1 MAIEARNRALPD
13 WFARIRT
20 RQIALPR
27 FQRFEA
33 WDHAGVTQLF
43 NTVLQD
49 LPVGAALVLEIGND
63 QPFICRTL
71 KGAPTV
77 GERVTEHLLDGQQRL
92 TALWR
97 GLNNN
102 YEGRT
107 YFLYLNPDAE
117 TGLPFYVDSV
127 GRWRNDGDSQMRPFW
142 ANSPKEQWIRRAVP
156 LDLCA
161 PELDTEQRFR
171 VWANEAIPDQKE
183 RDRVSDTMVMVR
195 QKFRSFNLPFLS
207 LPVGTKPPVALD
219 VFLKLNTTAQPL
231 TTYDIVVAQVEASI
245 GKSLHDLV
253 ADVRQACPTIAEYYP
268 PEDLALYSSSLLQGR
283 APTNANYMS
292 KDFGSQLVANW
303 DRLLRGIK
311 RTASFLEE
319 ERIFDASRLPTDVV
333 IPVLVALWA
342 DAPQGLD
349 AEGSARLLLR
359 KYLWRAFFSD
369 RYEKSTTSRSA
380 ADYNELKALVAGGQD
395 APAAMIFNEEEYPLP
410 VAKELI
416 SAGWPKKK
424 DRIGRA
430 ILAIALRNG
439 GLDLADAGAASRAN
453 LPKREY
459 HHLFPQAYL
468 QGNGVGDEEINRA
481 LNCALVTWKTNRNI
495 SDKSP
500 EKYLAERL
508 DGTGV
513 DQTEIE
519 GRLRSHLIPYDELVA
534 GDYMAFLQKRASMI
548 HEQMQKLCGIAVHA
562 NGETEAAAAVAASN

>member
-1 MAIEARNRALPD
+1 MAIEARNRALPE
-13 WFARIRT
+13 WFTRIRT
-20 RQIALPR
+20 RQLALPR

-71 KGAPTV
+71 KGAPTS
-77 GERVTEHLLDGQQRL
+77 GERITENLLDGQQRL

-102 YEGRT
+102 YEDRT
-107 YFLYLNPDAE
+107 YFLYLKPDPE
-117 TGLPFYVDSV
+117 TGLPFFVDSI
-127 GRWRNDGDSQMRPFW
+127 GRWRNNGDSQLRPFW
-142 ANSPKEQWIRRAVP
+142 ANSPQEQWIRRAVP

-161 PELDTEQRFR
+161 PDLGSSQRFKAWLKDAVTGDTERES
-171 VWANEAIPDQKE
+171 VSEAVTE
-183 RDRVSDTMVMVR
+183 VR
-195 QKFRSFNLPFLS
+195 QKLLTFNLPFLY
-207 LPVGTKPPVALD
+207 LPAGTEPAVALD

-253 ADVRQACPTIAEYYP
+253 ADTRQACPAIAEYYS
-268 PEDLALYSSSLLQGR
+268 PEELVLYSSALLQGR

-292 KDFGSQLVANW
+292 KDFGSQLIANW
-303 DRLLRGIK
+303 DRLLLGIK
-311 RTASFLEE
+311 RTVSFLED
-319 ERIFDASRLPTDVV
+319 ERIFDSARLPTDVV

-349 AEGSARLLLR
+349 AEGRARLLLR

-369 RYEKSTTSRSA
+369 RYEKSTNTRST
-380 ADYNELKALVAGGQD
+380 ADFTQIKALLTKQD
-395 APAAMIFNEEEYPLP
+395 APVPTIFDESECPLP
-410 VAKELI
+410 VAGGLI
-416 SAGWPKKK
+416 FAGWPKKK

-430 ILAIALRNG
+430 ILAIALRHG
-439 GLDLADAGAASRAN
+439 GLDLADASPASRAN

-459 HHLFPQAYL
+459 HHLFPQARL
-468 QGNGVGDEEINRA
+468 REIDVPDDEINRA

-495 SDKSP
+495 SDKTP

-508 DGTGV
+508 EGSDVQQG
-513 DQTEIE
+513 EIE
-519 GRLRSHLIPYDELVA
+519 ERLRSHLIPYGELVG
-534 GDYMAFLQKRASMI
+534 GDYNAFLKKRVSMI
-548 HEQMQKLCGIAVHA
+548 HEQMMKLCGAVPNVDSQPQA
-562 NGETEAAAAVAASN
+562 TTTAMASN